1 VGNVIPE
8 LGAFPANFATF
19 SHNFYDTSK
28 AFDCRAPKTEWLA
41 IIETQFITNGFP
53 HRQAGT
59 SGPNKSNSLK
69 EQQFKVQRTVKQT
82 LTAAFLAATLLSLGA
97 CTNTGTSDSK
107 DNTVAATVNGK
118 DILLK
123 EVERGVSQQ
132 SGGKQ
137 AQLSQLELAQARLQI
152 LGSLIQQEVLFQRAD
167 REKLLPT
174 EEEITGIINNQ
185 KQQSGMTDDDFQKSL
200 AAQNMTMESLREEA
214 RKTIAIKKLQDK
226 YNSKI
231 TVNDKEV
238 EDFYNGNRD
247 RFVSSRGVA
256 LAMIMVDPADN
267 SSQGITQN
275 DAKSDAEAKLK
286 IDNINQQL
294 KGGADFATVARAKS
308 EDATSV
314 PRGGDIGFATEEDL
328 KQNGFPA
335 DLVSKFFSMQ
345 AGDRTDPVRFDSG
358 KYYVFKLEE
367 KRLQTE
373 NLTLE
378 SPGVRQQI
386 TQALIKQ
393 RSDILNAALLEVAM
407 NEAKIVNNMA
417 STMLN
422 NPSNLGLRPA
432 SPGTAPTPASAATAT
447 PPSAAPA
454 TAASPAAATTPKAG
468 ATKNP

>member
-1 VGNVIPE
+1 M
-8 LGAFPANFATF
+8 
-19 SHNFYDTSK
+19 
-28 AFDCRAPKTEWLA
+28 
-41 IIETQFITNGFP
+41 
-53 HRQAGT
+53 
-59 SGPNKSNSLK
+59 
-69 EQQFKVQRTVKQT
+69 QRTVKQT
-82 LTAAFLAATLLSLGA
+82 ITAAFLAATLLSLGA
-97 CTNTGTSDSK
+97 CSNGGGGDTK
-107 DNTVAATVNGK
+107 DNTVAASVNGK
-118 DILLK
+118 NIMLA
-123 EVERGVSQQ
+123 EVERGVSSQ

-137 AQLSQLELAQARLQI
+137 AQLSQLELAQARLQV
-152 LGSLIQQEVLFQRAD
+152 LGSLIQREVLFQRVD

-174 EEEITGIINNQ
+174 EDEITAFINQQ

-200 AAQNMTMESLREEA
+200 TAQSMTMESYREEA
-214 RKTIAIKKLQDK
+214 RKVIAIQKLQDK

-231 TVNDKEV
+231 TVSDKEV
-238 EDFYNGNRD
+238 EDFYNGNRE
-247 RFVSSRGVA
+247 RFVSARGVA

-267 SSQGITQN
+267 SSQGIAQN

-314 PRGGDIGFATEEDL
+314 PKGGDIGFATEDDL

-335 DLVSKFFSMQ
+335 DLITKFFTMQ
-345 AGDRTDPVRFDSG
+345 AGDKTEPVRFASG
-358 KYYVFKLEE
+358 KWYVFKLEE

-378 SPGVRQQI
+378 SPGVRPQI
-386 TQALIKQ
+386 TQALTKQ

-407 NEAKIVNNMA
+407 NDAKIVNNLA

-432 SPGTAPTPASAATAT
+432 SPGTVASPPVTGATAT
-447 PPSAAPA
+447 PQSTAPA
-454 TAASPAAATTPKAG
+454 TTASPAAAAASPKAS
-468 ATKNP
+468 ASKKP

>member
-1 VGNVIPE
+1 M
-8 LGAFPANFATF
+8 
-19 SHNFYDTSK
+19 
-28 AFDCRAPKTEWLA
+28 
-41 IIETQFITNGFP
+41 
-53 HRQAGT
+53 HRT
-59 SGPNKSNSLK
+59 L
-69 EQQFKVQRTVKQT
+69 KQT
-82 LTAAFLAATLLSLGA
+82 ITAAFLAMTFLSLGA
-97 CTNTGTSDSK
+97 CSNSGGGESQ

-118 DILLK
+118 SILLK
-123 EVERGVSQQ
+123 EVEQGVSAQ
-132 SGGKQ
+132 SQGKQ
-137 AQLSQLELAQARLQI
+137 AQLSQLELAQARLQV
-152 LGSLIQQEVLFQRAD
+152 LGSLIQREVLYQRAE

-174 EEEITGIINNQ
+174 EDEITAFINNQ
-185 KQQSGMTDDDFQKSL
+185 KQQSGMTDDDFKKSL
-200 AAQNMTMESLREEA
+200 AAQSMTEQAYREET
-214 RKTIAIKKLQDK
+214 RKNVAIQKLQDK

-231 TVNDKEV
+231 TVSDKEV
-238 EDFYNGNRD
+238 EDFYNGNRE

-308 EDATSV
+308 EDVNSI
-314 PRGGDIGFATEEDL
+314 PRGGDIGFASEDDL

-335 DLVSKFFSMQ
+335 DMITKFFTMQ
-345 AGDRTDPVRFDSG
+345 PGDKTEPVRFDNG
-358 KYYVFKLEE
+358 KWYIFKLEE

-378 SPGVRQQI
+378 SPNVRQQI
-386 TQALIKQ
+386 TQALTKQ

-417 STMLN
+417 NTMLN

-432 SPGTAPTPASAATAT
+432 SPGTAPAPAASATQST
-447 PPSAAPA
+447 SPA
-454 TAASPAAATTPKAG
+454 TVASPAAAASPKPS
-468 ATKNP
+468 ATKKP

>member
-1 VGNVIPE
+1 M
-8 LGAFPANFATF
+8 
-19 SHNFYDTSK
+19 
-28 AFDCRAPKTEWLA
+28 
-41 IIETQFITNGFP
+41 
-53 HRQAGT
+53 
-59 SGPNKSNSLK
+59 
-69 EQQFKVQRTVKQT
+69 QRTVKQT
-82 LTAAFLAATLLSLGA
+82 ISAAFLAATLLSLGA
-97 CTNTGTSDSK
+97 CSNGGGGDTK

-118 DILLK
+118 NIMLA
-123 EVERGVSQQ
+123 EVERGVSSQ

-137 AQLSQLELAQARLQI
+137 AQLSQLELAQARLQV
-152 LGSLIQQEVLFQRAD
+152 LGSLIQREVLFQRVD
-167 REKLLPT
+167 REKLLPS
-174 EEEITGIINNQ
+174 EDEITAFINQQ

-200 AAQNMTMESLREEA
+200 TAQSMTMESYREEA
-214 RKTIAIKKLQDK
+214 RKVIAIQKLQDK

-238 EDFYNGNRD
+238 EDFYNGNRE
-247 RFVSSRGVA
+247 RFVSARGVA

-267 SSQGITQN
+267 SSQGIAQN

-314 PRGGDIGFATEEDL
+314 QKGGDIGFATEDDL

-335 DLVSKFFSMQ
+335 DLITKFFTMQ
-345 AGDRTDPVRFDSG
+345 AGDKTEPVRFASG
-358 KYYVFKLEE
+358 KWYVFKLEE

-378 SPGVRQQI
+378 SPGVRPQI
-386 TQALIKQ
+386 TQALTKQ

-407 NEAKIVNNMA
+407 NDAKIVNNLA

-432 SPGTAPTPASAATAT
+432 SPGTVASPPVTGATAT
-447 PPSAAPA
+447 PQSTAPA
-454 TAASPAAATTPKAG
+454 TTASPAAAAASPKAS
-468 ATKNP
+468 ASKKP